1 LFLLT
6 VQRFLKPLLTT
17 TRALQLFQVL
27 RQGAVILTS
36 ILLAKS
42 GLTTGDIGVYETLLY
57 IGTVLTFFWVSGLLQ
72 AMTPVFSK
80 LEQPDRK
87 AFIFN
92 NFLVFCA
99 ISLLLFGVLL
109 TGERLV
115 VPLLTGLPVVPFFHI
130 FCLYLLFNLPTF
142 PVEYIYL
149 LHQKPVHIVGWG
161 MASFGLQVAVIMLPF
176 WAGYGLQES
185 ITGLAALAVLK
196 WIWTAFTVWR
206 YGAWQWRPDIVR
218 KYLVFAWPLIVNVL
232 VGNLIMMFDNWLV
245 GWHYQ
250 DTAVFAVFRYGA
262 RELPLAQA
270 LATALGVAMIPR
282 LTHDLNDG
290 LAVMKSMTRK
300 LFHFLFPVTIVLL
313 LLSKPLFPLVF
324 NPAFTDSAPIFNIF
338 LLITA
343 SRLLLPNSIVLSLGR
358 PQVILSVGLAELV
371 MKIVLGF
378 AFIHFWGLQGV
389 AWSAVLAY
397 WVEKAGLIWYLQRKE
412 GIAVSTWVDI
422 RWYLIYGLMMIL
434 SYLVSWLWVG

>member
-1 LFLLT
+1 
-6 VQRFLKPLLTT
+6 
-17 TRALQLFQVL
+17 
-27 RQGAVILTS
+27 
-36 ILLAKS
+36 
-42 GLTTGDIGVYETLLY
+42 
-57 IGTVLTFFWVSGLLQ
+57 
-72 AMTPVFSK
+72 
-80 LEQPDRK
+80 
-87 AFIFN
+87 
-92 NFLVFCA
+92 
-99 ISLLLFGVLL
+99 
-109 TGERLV
+109 
-115 VPLLTGLPVVPFFHI
+115 
-130 FCLYLLFNLPTF
+130 
-142 PVEYIYL
+142 
-149 LHQKPVHIVGWG
+149 
-161 MASFGLQVAVIMLPF
+161 
-176 WAGYGLQES
+176 
-185 ITGLAALAVLK
+185 
-196 WIWTAFTVWR
+196 
-206 YGAWQWRPDIVR
+206 
-218 KYLVFAWPLIVNVL
+218 VFAWPLIVNVL